1 MFWLKQ
7 VVTEISLF
15 GVVYFGNEALY
26 GGFPSHTGFQL
37 NKVKNKLIQPL
48 YFYVPVANCN

>member
-7 VVTEISLF
+7 VATEISLF
-15 GVVYFGNEALY
+15 GVVYFGNDALY

-37 NKVKNKLIQPL
+37 NKAKNKLIQPL